1 MSIKTDGHSLQIKLS
16 RSVLDYWVDISELKE
31 EDKVSRVLTGLQIA
45 LSLQIETTETKGQKQ
60 GQERITL
67 ITLLSPI

>member
-1 MSIKTDGHSLQIKLS
+1 MAGSLKGHSKFMGIHSKSTLF

-45 LSLQIETTETKGQKQ
+45 LSLQIETTEKKDRNRDKKG
-60 GQERITL
+60 
-67 ITLLSPI
+67 

>member
-1 MSIKTDGHSLQIKLS
+1 MF

-45 LSLQIETTETKGQKQ
+45 LSLQIETTEKKERNKDKKG
-60 GQERITL
+60 
-67 ITLLSPI
+67 

>member
-1 MSIKTDGHSLQIKLS
+1 MSIKTDGHSLQINLF

-45 LSLQIETTETKGQKQ
+45 LSLQIETTEKKERNRDKKG
-60 GQERITL
+60 
-67 ITLLSPI
+67 

>member
-1 MSIKTDGHSLQIKLS
+1 MSIKTDGDSLQINLF

-45 LSLQIETTETKGQKQ
+45 LSLQIETTEKKERNRDKKG
-60 GQERITL
+60 
-67 ITLLSPI
+67 